1 MSKKYGT
8 KKAILLCCLLGAAGL
23 IGCDKGKNVV
33 DNQDIVK
40 PIQEQAVKTDQA
52 NSKPQVALETTLGKI
67 IIELDGQAAPVTA
80 ANFIQ
85 YVKAGFFDG
94 KDGQGETIFHRVIPD
109 FMIQGGGFT
118 PQMQQ
123 KSSGKPIVNEAANGL
138 KNDRGTIAMARTN
151 NPNSATC
158 QFFINL
164 KNNDFLNYA
173 PGNPGY
179 AVFGKVIKG
188 MDAVDAIAKVKTG
201 NHGPHGDVPVQPVV
215 IQSAKMLAE

>member
-1 MSKKYGT
+1 MSKKYGIE
-8 KKAILLCCLLGAAGL
+8 KAILLCCLLGATGL
-23 IGCDKGKNVV
+23 IGCDKGKSVV
-33 DNQDIVK
+33 ENQEMIK
-40 PIQEQAVKTDQA
+40 PAQEQAVKTDNV
-52 NSKPQVALETTLGKI
+52 NSKPQVAFETTMGEI
-67 IIELDGQAAPVTA
+67 VIELDGQAAPMTT
-80 ANFIQ
+80 ANFLQ

-94 KDGQGETIFHRVIPD
+94 KDGKGETIFHRVIPD

-138 KNDRGTIAMARTN
+138 KNDRGTLAMARTN

-188 MDAVDAIAKVKTG
+188 MEAVDAIAKVKTG
-201 NHGPHGDVPVQPVV
+201 NHGPHGDVPVEPVV
-215 IQSAKMLAE
+215 IQSAKMLSE

>member
-1 MSKKYGT
+1 MSKKYRI
-8 KKAILLCCLLGAAGL
+8 KKAILLCCLLGATGL
-23 IGCDKGKNVV
+23 IGCDKGKSVV
-33 DNQDIVK
+33 ENQEMIK
-40 PIQEQAVKTDQA
+40 PAQEQAVKTDHT
-52 NSKPQVALETTLGKI
+52 NSKPQVALETTMGEI
-67 IIELDGQAAPVTA
+67 VIELDGQAAPVTA
-80 ANFIQ
+80 ANFLQ

-94 KDGQGETIFHRVIPD
+94 KDGKEQTIFHRVIPD

-118 PQMQQ
+118 SQMQQ

-188 MDAVDAIAKVKTG
+188 MEAVDAIAKVKTG
-201 NHGPHGDVPVQPVV
+201 NHGPHGDVPVEPVV
-215 IQSAKMLAE
+215 IQSAKMLSE